1 MMAPLHAGSPNR
13 SSCRT
18 FVLVICRIGDF
29 PQNGVQCA
37 NFLWKMMMKPHML
50 RKFSHHFSGKKILR
64 CIA

>member
-29 PQNGVQCA
+29 PQNGVQCVCQ
-37 NFLWKMMMKPHML
+37 
-50 RKFSHHFSGKKILR
+50 FSLENDDETSHVEKVFPPF
-64 CIA
+64 